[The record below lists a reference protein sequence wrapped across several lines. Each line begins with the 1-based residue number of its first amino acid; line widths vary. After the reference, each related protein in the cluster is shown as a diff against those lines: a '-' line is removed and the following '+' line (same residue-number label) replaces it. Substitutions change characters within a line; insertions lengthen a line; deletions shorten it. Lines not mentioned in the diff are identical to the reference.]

1 MAKVKNSPFFDD
13 ILEAEELAEE
23 ERAKSLVDKEIE
35 LMKSKLS
42 IDDLIAKYVSLKVSK
57 IDIKEKTGDCPF
69 VDCTGEG
76 AKNNWYIKVQ
86 DVGPFIVNQVNG
98 RFCCFDCDEEG
109 DHITFISIM
118 EKLTPKD
125 AFNFIITKYNLDIP
139 YKTRTKTK

>member
-1 MAKVKNSPFFDD
+1 MATLKNGEFIDD
-13 ILEAEELAEE
+13 VLEYYESTEAE
-23 ERAKSLVDKEIE
+23 RTGSPVDKEIK

-42 IDDLIAKYVSLKVSK
+42 IDDLISKYVSLKVSK

-69 VDCTGEG
+69 TDCTGEG

-86 DVGPFIVNQVNG
+86 DVGPFVVNQVNG
-98 RFCCFDCDEEG
+98 MFCCFDCDESG
-109 DHITFISIM
+109 DHITFISTM

-139 YKTRTKTK
+139 YKN

>member
-1 MAKVKNSPFFDD
+1 MATLKNGEFIDD
-13 ILEAEELAEE
+13 VLEYYESTEAE
-23 ERAKSLVDKEIE
+23 RTGSPVDKEIK

-69 VDCTGEG
+69 TDCTGEG

-86 DVGPFIVNQVNG
+86 DVGPFVVNQVNEM
-98 RFCCFDCDEEG
+98 FCCFDCDKEG
-109 DHITFISIM
+109 DHITFISTM

-139 YKTRTKTK
+139 YKN

>member
-1 MAKVKNSPFFDD
+1 MATLKNGEFIDD
-13 ILEAEELAEE
+13 VLEYYESTEAE
-23 ERAKSLVDKEIE
+23 RTGSPVDKEIK

-69 VDCTGEG
+69 TDCTGEG

-86 DVGPFIVNQVNG
+86 DVGPFVVNQVNEM
-98 RFCCFDCDEEG
+98 FCCFDCDKEG
-109 DHITFISIM
+109 DHITFISTM
-118 EKLTPKD
+118 EKLTLKD

-139 YKTRTKTK
+139 YKN

>member
-1 MAKVKNSPFFDD
+1 MAKVKNSEFFDD
-13 ILEAEELAEE
+13 ILEAEELAE
-23 ERAKSLVDKEIE
+23 AKRTESSVDKEIE

-69 VDCTGEG
+69 TDCTGEG

-86 DVGPFIVNQVNG
+86 DMGPFIVNQVNG
-98 RFCCFDCDEEG
+98 MFCCFDCDKEG
-109 DHITFISIM
+109 DHIAFISTM

-139 YKTRTKTK
+139 YKTITKS